1 MQNYKSISTIMKP
14 NLNFVLTVCLLS
26 LTTIINT
33 GCPEVYDPNIDI
45 YYANKSNM
53 DIFICS
59 VINQSGNECPPDTLL
74 PKKKVGV
81 ELKSGETYYGESF
94 AKPECETMRFF
105 ILSLDTVNKYNWDY
119 IREKNMILKRYDIVG
134 EAELKAIHWTI
145 SYP

>member
-1 MQNYKSISTIMKP
+1 MKP
-14 NLNFVLTVCLLS
+14 NLNFVLTVCLLC
-26 LTTIINT
+26 LPTIINT

-45 YYANKSNM
+45 DYVNKSHM
-53 DIFICS
+53 DIFIYP
-59 VINQSGNECPPDTLL
+59 VVNLSGNECPPDTLL
-74 PKKKVGV
+74 PKKKAGV
-81 ELKSGETYYGESF
+81 VVKAGKTYYGESF

-134 EAELKAIHWTI
+134 ETELKSIHWAI